1 MPKKKKIEGE
11 KKTEEEETRLAQ
23 EVLEGFGLGG
33 LIKAA
38 EKSPAFKQRF
48 KEVNKEIGK
57 RLKEKG
63 SKKDYPVKTESTFSI
78 RPIMETSKS
87 VRGHF
92 VGAKAEVEKVELSE
106 KELKEKESLIDI
118 FEGKNELRIITE
130 LPDVKEKDIK
140 INLKGKILSIEAKKH
155 RKKVKLPC
163 SAKGKIEKKFK
174 NNILEI
180 KLKKAKEKRRD
191 GKKG

>member
-1 MPKKKKIEGE
+1 M
-11 KKTEEEETRLAQ
+11 
-23 EVLEGFGLGG
+23 
-33 LIKAA
+33 
-38 EKSPAFKQRF
+38 
-48 KEVNKEIGK
+48 
-57 RLKEKG
+57 KEKG

-140 INLKGKILSIEAKKH
+140 INLKGKILSIETKKQK
-155 RKKVKLPC
+155 KKVKLPC
-163 SAKGKIEKKFK
+163 SVKGKIEKKFK

-180 KLKKAKEKRRD
+180 RLKKAKVVKN
-191 GKKG
+191 G

>member
-48 KEVNKEIGK
+48 KEVNNEIGE